1 MTVIREETGTQRL
14 VGYTVDVGQDDGAS
28 RCLLTVT
35 DAHTNRHGVLHGGIA
50 ATLLDNAMGATGS
63 LTVDETGRTPF
74 LTISMNVNFIAPA
87 HPGQHL
93 TATGR
98 VTGGGRATLFLS
110 SELVAD
116 DCTLIATA
124 TGVYR
129 KVGRKQPEGDR

>member
-87 HPGQHL
+87 HPEQHL

-116 DCTLIATA
+116 DGTLIATA

>member
-14 VGYTVDVGQDDGAS
+14 VGYTVDVGQGDGES
-28 RCLLTVT
+28 RCSLTVT

-63 LTVDETGRTPF
+63 LTVDQTGRTPF
-74 LTISMNVNFIAPA
+74 LTISMNVNFLAPA
-87 HPGQHL
+87 QPGQQL
-93 TATGR
+93 TAIGR
-98 VTGGGRATLFLS
+98 VTGGGRATLFLT

-116 DCTLIATA
+116 DGTLIATA

-129 KVGRKQPEGDR
+129 KVGSKQSGGDG